1 MVRSHA
7 FPLRAVLAALLLST
21 SHTVFG
27 CGEDA
32 ALEVE
37 LRVTSDRGEGFD
49 RLHRVRV
56 YADSC
61 VEVRRPPFHRQPG
74 EFSARIDA
82 ARLAPLRQRLSA
94 PALRAIDPQQAVQ
107 EAQSALQ
114 ARGKAQGE
122 LRRTY
127 ISHPTGYVLRLG
139 DGADAV
145 ELKAESI
152 FQQAELHPQSEAL
165 ALLAETIREVL
176 ALDALPELG
185 AEALR

>member
-1 MVRSHA
+1 MFRFQA
-7 FPLRAVLAALLLST
+7 FALRAAVVLLLLSS

-27 CGEDA
+27 CGEEA

-61 VEVRRPPFHRQPG
+61 VEVRRPPFHRAPG
-74 EFSARIDA
+74 EFSARVDA
-82 ARLAPLRQRLSA
+82 ARLAPLRRRLSD

-127 ISHPTGYVLRLG
+127 ISHATGYVLRLG
-139 DGADAV
+139 EGADAV

-165 ALLAETIREVL
+165 ALLAETVREVL

-185 AEALR
+185 AGAAR